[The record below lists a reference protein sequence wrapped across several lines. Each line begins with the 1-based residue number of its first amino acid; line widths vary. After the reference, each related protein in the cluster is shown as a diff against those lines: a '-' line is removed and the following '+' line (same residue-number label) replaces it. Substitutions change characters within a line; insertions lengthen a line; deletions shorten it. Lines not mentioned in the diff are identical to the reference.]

1 MHTHHT
7 SGFPSTV
14 PGLRRELVRPSHPWL
29 DVGLQSLQRP
39 LASAGLVP
47 GGGQRAPGTGG
58 ADGGH
63 VGAIGGRSRDGRPR
77 FDQAVAEG
85 GYLWWYLDALSAD
98 GQFGLTIIAFV
109 GSVFSPYYAWDRQ
122 RKITQP
128 DNYCALNVAL
138 YNKQSPRW
146 TMTERGAQHC
156 LRDEKQFTIGP
167 SQLRWEDNT
176 LVIDIDEI
184 AVPLPRRVRGQVR
197 VQADTWFDFSTPID
211 TAGKHRW
218 GPLAPSARVEV
229 DLQQP
234 AQQWTGHAYLD
245 SNEGDEPIDRSCHE
259 WDWSRSLMK
268 DGSTAVI
275 YDIQGKT
282 SAQDKL
288 LALRFKSDGS
298 VENFSAPPRQPLPS
312 TLWRIQ
318 RRMRSDSAVQVKEQL
333 EDTPFYQRA
342 LLQNELLGEQV
353 QSFHETLYVPRLVS
367 PLVQAML
374 PWRMPRRS

>member
-1 MHTHHT
+1 M
-7 SGFPSTV
+7 
-14 PGLRRELVRPSHPWL
+14 
-29 DVGLQSLQRP
+29 
-39 LASAGLVP
+39 
-47 GGGQRAPGTGG
+47 
-58 ADGGH
+58 
-63 VGAIGGRSRDGRPR
+63 
-77 FDQAVAEG
+77 
-85 GYLWWYLDALSAD
+85 SAD

-138 YNKQSPRW
+138 YNKQAARW
-146 TMTERGAQHC
+146 AMTERGAQHC
-156 LRDEKQFTIGP
+156 QRDEKQFTIGP

-211 TAGKHRW
+211 SAGKHRW
-218 GPLAPSARVEV
+218 GPLAPSARVVV

-288 LALRFKSDGS
+288 LALRFMPDGT
-298 VENFSAPPRQPLPS
+298 VNHFQAPPRQQLSP
-312 TLWRIQ
+312 TAWRIQ
-318 RRMRSDSAVQVKEQL
+318 RRMRSEASVQVKDQL
-333 EDTPFYQRA
+333 EDTPFYHRA
-342 LLQNELLGEQV
+342 LLQSSLMGETV
-353 QSFHETLYVPRLVS
+353 QSFHETLYMPRLVS

>member
-1 MHTHHT
+1 M
-7 SGFPSTV
+7 
-14 PGLRRELVRPSHPWL
+14 
-29 DVGLQSLQRP
+29 
-39 LASAGLVP
+39 
-47 GGGQRAPGTGG
+47 
-58 ADGGH
+58 
-63 VGAIGGRSRDGRPR
+63 
-77 FDQAVAEG
+77 
-85 GYLWWYLDALSAD
+85 SAD

-138 YNKQSPRW
+138 YNKQAARW
-146 TMTERGAQHC
+146 AMTERGAQHC
-156 LRDEKQFTIGP
+156 QRDEKQFTIGP
-167 SQLRWEDNT
+167 SQVRWEDNT

-211 TAGKHRW
+211 SAGKHRW

-275 YDIQGKT
+275 YDIQGK
-282 SAQDKL
+282 AGLQPDKL
-288 LALRFKSDGS
+288 LALRFMPDGT
-298 VENFSAPPRQPLPS
+298 VNHFQAPPRIHLSP
-312 TLWRIQ
+312 TAWRIQ
-318 RRMRSDSAVQVKEQL
+318 RRMRSEASVQVKEQL

-342 LLQNELLGEQV
+342 LLQSSLMGETV
-353 QSFHETLYVPRLVS
+353 QSFHETLYMPRLVS

-374 PWRMPRRS
+374 PWRMPRRG